1 MDFGLSATNRV
12 RLTAKARRFVQS
24 SLTFLYRFVGLVYTF
39 PSKQLQDLVV
49 KFASLLVMRPIL

>member
-12 RLTAKARRFVQS
+12 RLTAKLMMFVQF

-39 PSKQLQDLVV
+39 PSKELQDLAV
-49 KFASLLVMRPIL
+49 KFASL